1 MLLLSSP
8 ILVRCYAIIL
18 RFVVSNFSYA
28 HAQCV
33 GLLCIAGLL
42 VGCGHAAPVTEARP
56 QPTTERLTL
65 PALAPHTGDG
75 PLRVVA
81 TTGLVGDVVGRV
93 GGAAIDLT
101 VLMGPGQDPHS
112 YQPGAADLA
121 AVADADLIFV
131 NGWHLEE
138 GLLTDLAAIAGA
150 PFVPVSAGIT
160 PRRIESDRDHEHG
173 PADPHVWQDVGH
185 VGQWAE
191 NVRLALRAADPANAA
206 AYDANAAAYR
216 ATLAEL
222 AAELRQTLAA
232 IPTERRVFVTN
243 HDNLGYFTAAYDF
256 TSVGAVIPSVSSLA
270 EPTAAGLAALIDTMR
285 ATGVCAVVVEAGAAD
300 DLARVLQNELTGC
313 DEVRLIALY
322 TDALGA
328 AGSAADSYPGLMR
341 ANAAALV
348 EGLR

>member
-1 MLLLSSP
+1 MLFLSSLSLTKTSRSAALW
-8 ILVRCYAIIL
+8 I
-18 RFVVSNFSYA
+18 
-28 HAQCV
+28 
-33 GLLCIAGLL
+33 GLLWFTGLL
-42 VGCGHAAPVTEARP
+42 VGCDRAAPPAAAGPE
-56 QPTTERLTL
+56 PTAERLTL
-65 PALAPHTGDG
+65 PPLAPHTGDA

-131 NGWHLEE
+131 NGWNLEE
-138 GLLTDLAAIAGA
+138 GLLADLAAIAGA

-160 PRRIESDRDHEHG
+160 PRRIESDHGHDHDHGHG

-185 VGQWAE
+185 MGQWAE
-191 NVRLALRAADPANAA
+191 NVRLALGAADPANAVI
-206 AYDANAAAYR
+206 YDANAAAYR

-222 AAELRQTLAA
+222 DGELRQTLAA
-232 IPTERRVFVTN
+232 IPAERRVFVTN

-313 DEVRLIALY
+313 DEVRLIPLY

-328 AGSAADSYPGLMR
+328 AGSAADNYPGLMR

>member
-1 MLLLSSP
+1 MMIYQRPMPPAGRHLLAVVFLPLLLAGALMACRQDASSGGE
-8 ILVRCYAIIL
+8 VE
-18 RFVVSNFSYA
+18 
-28 HAQCV
+28 
-33 GLLCIAGLL
+33 G
-42 VGCGHAAPVTEARP
+42 APA
-56 QPTTERLTL
+56 TERLTL
-65 PALAPHTGDG
+65 PVLAPHTGDA

-131 NGWHLEE
+131 NGWNLEE
-138 GLLTDLAAIAGA
+138 GLLADLAAIAGA

-160 PRRIESDRDHEHG
+160 PRRIESDHGHDHDHG

-206 AYDANAAAYR
+206 IYDANAAAYR

-232 IPTERRVFVTN
+232 IPAERRVFVTN

-285 ATGVCAVVVEAGAAD
+285 ATGVCAVVVEANAAD

-328 AGSAADSYPGLMR
+328 AGSAADNYPGLMR
-341 ANAAALV
+341 ANACLLYTSRCV
-348 EGLR
+348 